1 MKHRVDH
8 FEGLVDLLT
17 HFRAGKDDLAAD
29 EDQEHNL
36 GLDHAVDETRE
47 QLGLVRAEVVML
59 GSKTLE
65 TDGELDVART
75 DNVLNLEVRELGVE
89 TELLDDTSVLARR
102 KLRVI
107 FGLGTGDNH
116 LAAGEDQGS
125 GLGLTNT
132 HDNRSKTLGVILFAA
147 VRQPWPRQTSSRDPA
162 IQPVTYLGVSRV
174 QGNRL
179 QIKTTIEVDRRD
191 DVPVWVSPQPLEGK
205 RKAKVFLL

>member
-1 MKHRVDH
+1 MNNAYKVRHVRERTLQHRVDH

-17 HFRAGKDDLAAD
+17 HFRAGEDDLTAD

-75 DNVLNLEVRELGVE
+75 DDVLDLEVRELGVE
-89 TELLDDTSVLARR
+89 AELLDDTSVLARR

-116 LAAGEDQGS
+116 LARGEDQGG
-125 GLGLTNT
+125 GLGLADT

-147 VRQPWPRQTSSRDPA
+147 VRQPGQIPKRDPA
-162 IQPVTYLGVSRV
+162 NPTHQ
-174 QGNRL
+174 
-179 QIKTTIEVDRRD
+179 
-191 DVPVWVSPQPLEGK
+191 
-205 RKAKVFLL
+205 

>member
-1 MKHRVDH
+1 MQHRVNH
-8 FEGLVDLLT
+8 FERLVDLLT
-17 HFRAGKDDLAAD
+17 HFRAGKDNLTAD

-75 DNVLNLEVRELGVE
+75 DDVLDLEVRELGVE
-89 TELLDDTSVLARR
+89 AELLDDTSVLARG

-107 FGLGTGDNH
+107 FGLGTGDDH
-116 LAAGEDQGS
+116 LAGREDQGG
-125 GLGLTNT
+125 GLGFADT

-147 VRQPWPRQTSSRDPA
+147 VRQPWPDRQIVYGTPQSNPSS
-162 IQPVTYLGVSRV
+162 TYLGVSRM

-179 QIKTTIEVDRRD
+179 EIKTAIEVDRRD
-191 DVPVWVSPQPLEGK
+191 DVPVWVSPQPL
-205 RKAKVFLL
+205 